1 MKVKLTQKY
10 IDHPPPVP
18 PDKAKVEHC
27 DTALPGLL
35 WEQRAINQEW
45 GSYRLRYKNSAGKTS
60 YATVGR
66 SCDISLTEA
75 RQKARQLKAE
85 IQLGADPQHEARERR
100 KGMTWDT
107 FFTDHYLPH
116 VKQHLRSWTNL
127 EEMHRLR
134 ISGRLGQVKLDRI
147 RKGEVQKFL
156 NELKASGLSGSTC
169 DHYGKLIRQALNV
182 AVSWGYLDSNAVS
195 GIKLFK
201 EDNQVER
208 YLEGEELQR
217 LLKVLDADKNKM
229 VAKIILFL
237 LSTGAR
243 KDEVLNAK
251 WSQIDRVK
259 NSWLISADVS
269 KSKKRRTVYLNEVAL
284 GILDE
289 LDTESKSKYLFTS
302 SRTGDSFSD
311 ISKVWTR
318 IRNKAGIPDVRLHD
332 LRHSYAS
339 FLANSGCNEF
349 QIQQALGHASTVTT
363 RRYVHM
369 SQEAMQQAAGAAA
382 DRINAALKANNS

>member
-10 IDHPPPVP
+10 IDDPPPVP
-18 PDKAKVEHC
+18 PEKAKLEHC
-27 DTALPGLL
+27 DTTLPGLL
-35 WEQRAINQEW
+35 WEQRAVNNEW
-45 GSYRLRYKNSAGKTS
+45 GSYRLRYKNAAGKTA
-60 YATVGR
+60 YAQIGS
-66 SCDISLTEA
+66 SCDITLADA
-75 RQKARQLKAE
+75 RKRARQLRAE
-85 IQLGADPQHEARERR
+85 IQLGSDPQNEARERR

-107 FFTDHYLPH
+107 FFADHYLPH
-116 VKQHLRSWTNL
+116 AQQHLRSWRNL

-134 ISGRLGQVKLDRI
+134 ISARFGQTKLDRI
-147 RKGEVQKFL
+147 RKGDAQKFL
-156 NELKASGLSGSTC
+156 NELKASGLADSTC
-169 DHYGKLIRQALNV
+169 SHYGKLLRQALNV
-182 AVSWGYLDSNAVS
+182 AVSWGYLDTNNIN

-208 YLEGEELQR
+208 YLEGEELQQ
-217 LLKVLDADKNKM
+217 LLKILDEDKNKM
-229 VAKIILFL
+229 VSRIILFL

-269 KSKKRRTVYLNEVAL
+269 KSKKRRTVYLNDVAL

-289 LDTESKSKYLFTS
+289 LDTQGKSDYLFTS
-302 SRTGDSFSD
+302 SRTGDRLTD
-311 ISKVWTR
+311 ISKVWGR
-318 IRNKAGIPDVRLHD
+318 IRKEAGIPDVRLHD

-339 FLANSGCNEF
+339 YLANSGCNEF

-382 DRINAALKANNS
+382 DRNNAALKANNN